1 MATTAGSFALLNSIP
16 SCDATVIT
24 KLRLAGA
31 IILGKTTMTELGGLK
46 SSVQKMSQS
55 ARGGQG
61 QSAYVAGG
69 DPRGTSSGSA
79 IAVSAG
85 WAPAS
90 LATDTVGSSTT
101 PAGRAALY
109 CLRPTMGL
117 VSTFGMVP
125 GAKSM
130 DTIGPMAKTAYDI
143 ALLLQHM
150 AGTDVKDSASK
161 CFETTF

>member
-16 SCDATVIT
+16 SSDATVIT

-31 IILGKTTMTELGGLK
+31 IILGKTTMTELGSLK
-46 SSVQKMSQS
+46 SSVQKMGQS

-85 WAPAS
+85 
-90 LATDTVGSSTT
+90 
-101 PAGRAALY
+101 
-109 CLRPTMGL
+109 
-117 VSTFGMVP
+117 
-125 GAKSM
+125 
-130 DTIGPMAKTAYDI
+130 
-143 ALLLQHM
+143 
-150 AGTDVKDSASK
+150 
-161 CFETTF
+161 